1 MEAACLRLASL
12 KYHPGIYMQEF
23 LEKYSPNTSYFGD
36 VKLSGPCPEVDF
48 KAMSTQDI
56 LGKKPLLSWTKGLSF
71 QHVYDKTTN
80 IDFYVTYKPL

>member
-48 KAMSTQDI
+48 KDKTTQDI
-56 LGKKPLLSWTKGLSF
+56 LEKTIAFL
-71 QHVYDKTTN
+71 DKRFIISTC
-80 IDFYVTYKPL
+80 I